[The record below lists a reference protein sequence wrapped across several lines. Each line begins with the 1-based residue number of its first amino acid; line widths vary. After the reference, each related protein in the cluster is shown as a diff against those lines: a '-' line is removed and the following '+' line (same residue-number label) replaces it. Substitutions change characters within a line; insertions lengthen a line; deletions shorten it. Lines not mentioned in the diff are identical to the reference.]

1 MTSLIE
7 RVCSKSPISTVEL
20 IYVEE
25 ELPTYGLVIPMS
37 AFSPIADIV
46 PRSSEIKTGAPSERC

>member
-1 MTSLIE
+1 MTSLIV
-7 RVCSKSPISTVEL
+7 RVCSKSPISAVEL

-37 AFSPIADIV
+37 ALVISRHFYISDPC
-46 PRSSEIKTGAPSERC
+46 PLYPQHRTT